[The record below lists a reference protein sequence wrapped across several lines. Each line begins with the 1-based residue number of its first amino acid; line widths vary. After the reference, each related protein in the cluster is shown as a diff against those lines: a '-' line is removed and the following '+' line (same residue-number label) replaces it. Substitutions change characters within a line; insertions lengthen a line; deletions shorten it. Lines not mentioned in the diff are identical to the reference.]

1 MPSGVMA
8 QSIALMIH
16 SKTHQTKRTND
27 NDDAT
32 MNNYQKGYQQRF
44 ACHHTSHLLLWE
56 EDSYKELL
64 DMDVVEISTKHDIDV
79 YDDGKN
85 DANHNSIHVPP
96 MGYQDVHNTFMKEK
110 EHYNIR
116 NDVDGDYNDI
126 MTNLGQSGLSTLIIE
141 LPHRELGG
149 KRTPWDDVL
158 QIQKLCVEEGIKFHC
173 DGARIFEA
181 SAGYG

>member
-16 SKTHQTKRTND
+16 SKTHRMKNKIN
-27 NDDAT
+27 NDDT
-32 MNNYQKGYQQRF
+32 KNKDKKRYQVRF

-64 DMDVVEISTKHDIDV
+64 DMDVVEISTKYDHDLNDV
-79 YDDGKN
+79 HRD
-85 DANHNSIHVPP
+85 SISIIHVPP
-96 MGYQDVHNTFMKEK
+96 MGYQDVYNAFTKEK
-110 EHYNIR
+110 EHYLMSH
-116 NDVDGDYNDI
+116 NDDDDDDDNNGI
-126 MTNLGQSGLSTLIIE
+126 ISNLGQSGLSTLIIE

-149 KRTPWDDVL
+149 KRTPWDDIL
-158 QIQKLCVEEGIKFHC
+158 RIQKLCKEEGVKFHC